1 LAAIDLFPRRRFVLI
16 KRFVAM
22 AFLAL
27 TSVAFA
33 QEYPSRPITF
43 VLPAPPGGA
52 TDAIARALADE
63 MGKSMKQ
70 AIVVDNKPG
79 ATGILGTHAVA
90 RAHPDGYTVLVTHA
104 TPIAYAPLM
113 MAKVP
118 YNVQRDLAFITEICS
133 AGLVLAVSKDVPAR
147 NVKEFVAWARSQ
159 KGKVNYGSFGIGSSS
174 HLIAAYLSESHS
186 LDMSHVAYKGEAPMV
201 QDILGGQIPLG
212 IGTLGTMAAH
222 IASGQLKALAVM
234 GEQRLANLPGVPT
247 MAESGFPDPEYK
259 VLGGLVMMAPAGTPA
274 PVLARL
280 EKDARAAIQTAAL
293 KARFQV
299 YGLVGLGNSAAEF
312 RRNHEASA
320 PVIQKL
326 IKVSGA
332 KVD

>member
-1 LAAIDLFPRRRFVLI
+1 VRIKTFAAI
-16 KRFVAM
+16 A
-22 AFLAL
+22 AL
-27 TSVAFA
+27 TWTYGAVA

-52 TDAIARALADE
+52 TDVIARVLADE
-63 MGKSMKQ
+63 MGRSMKQ
-70 AIVVDNKPG
+70 TIVVENKPG
-79 ATGILGTHAVA
+79 ATGMLGTQAVA
-90 RAHPDGYTVLVTHA
+90 RADPDGYTVLVTHS
-104 TPIAYAPLM
+104 TPIAYAPHM

-118 YNVQRDLAFITEICS
+118 YDVQRDFAFLTEICS
-133 AGLVLAVSKDVPAR
+133 AALVFAVTKDVPA
-147 NVKEFVAWARSQ
+147 NNMKEFVAWAQSQ

-174 HLIAAYLSESHS
+174 HLINAYLSESHK

-201 QDILGGQIPLG
+201 QDMIGGQIPLG
-212 IGTLGTMAAH
+212 IGTLGTMAPH
-222 IASGQLKALAVM
+222 IASGRLRALAVM
-234 GEQRLANLPGVPT
+234 GTQRLANLPNVPT
-247 MAESGFPDPEYK
+247 MAESGLPDDEYK

-280 EKDARAAIQTAAL
+280 EKEARAAIQTAAL

-299 YGLVGLGNSAAEF
+299 YGLVGMGNSSAEF
-312 RRNHEASA
+312 RRNYEAST